1 MRHHYFRTL
10 CGEFA
15 EYAIIVSPEFVGVV
29 QFVIPMPTIEP
40 ARRPKDFVPHLGSR
54 RRMFELEIAHAHAA
68 GDIVCDAV
76 FKQLQI
82 RNLFGFVKKVFYL
95 ALGGEKIPV
104 GAEFPN
110 AFGDDVV
117 VSQANINTFVFL
129 GNELQE
135 LHIIEVVICD
145 IARDAARIRRQ
156 EILFKEYFKF
166 HAQNVDC
173 AKHRRHIEIEM
184 KIADKKVGHILNLY
198 SRILGVKGTNCELD
212 FPKFQ

>member
-1 MRHHYFRTL
+1 MP
-10 CGEFA
+10 
-15 EYAIIVSPEFVGVV
+15 PEFVGVV
-29 QFVIPMPTIEP
+29 LHVSPVTSVEP
-40 ARRPKDFVPHLGSR
+40 ACCPQDFVRNFGR
-54 RRMFELEIAHAHAA
+54 GGRMLVLEIAHAHAA
-68 GDIVCDAV
+68 RNAFCYAV
-76 FKQLQI
+76 FEQLQI

-110 AFGDDVV
+110 AFGNDVV